1 MAKPSKEQVILLS
14 ELRDF
19 VINVMLDMPQW
30 IDADVESLRLVPLG
44 VLRRNATQRHGVTR
58 WKRGVDLRNLLPKD
72 VEIIDLHPKLLD
84 SNWKAYSAF
93 VLHHEYIHAL
103 GLRAHNSLFRKLE
116 SAWPGRSASTHGT
129 QFTEHLRRE
138 KAVWLWC
145 CPDCNREFPRQKPS
159 RKKYKCR
166 ECNTTLID
174 KKNPHLV
181 VT

>member
-30 IDADVESLRLVPLG
+30 VDADVESLRLVPLG

-103 GLRAHNSLFRKLE
+103 GLRAHNTLFRKLE
-116 SAWPGRSASTHGT
+116 SAWPGRSAST
-129 QFTEHLRRE
+129 
-138 KAVWLWC
+138 
-145 CPDCNREFPRQKPS
+145 PRDS
-159 RKKYKCR
+159 VY
-166 ECNTTLID
+166 
-174 KKNPHLV
+174 
-181 VT
+181 